1 MSFENTQVMK
11 IRSCSSKLLVS
22 ALVGL
27 ALGSMPLASWAQ
39 DDASTVK
46 MSQSKICH
54 DSSSP
59 HYARLKNF
67 KSYTSVQACLDDGG
81 RLPKK

>member
-1 MSFENTQVMK
+1 MSFENTQVTK
-11 IRSCSSKLLVS
+11 PRSFSSKALAS
-22 ALVGL
+22 AAVGVAL
-27 ALGSMPLASWAQ
+27 ASMPLASWAQ
-39 DDASTVK
+39 DDAATVK
-46 MSQSKICH
+46 MSPSKICH

-67 KSYTSVQACLDDGG
+67 KGYASIQACLDDGG

>member
-1 MSFENTQVMK
+1 MSFENTQATK
-11 IRSCSSKLLVS
+11 SRSVFSKVLLSAVIGLTLTSVPLSSWS
-22 ALVGL
+22 
-27 ALGSMPLASWAQ
+27 Q
-39 DDASTVK
+39 DDAGTVK
-46 MSQSKICH
+46 MSKSKICH